1 MTLREHLDHFYH
13 KYNIPANGGVE
24 FSTFKVPLPFFTLT
38 LPNLSWRKKMLYI
51 HDLEHILNEQDTSW
65 KGEMFIASWEIST
78 GFWKHFPII
87 IFPLWTMG
95 WGFWKHPSAVLN
107 GFQKGNSDHG
117 IANLN
122 VPQHKLLE
130 MNLMQ
135 LQALTLHQRQN
146 HSHFYFYSK
155 FATWALASQIVFWSP
170 AIILSTFIFY
180 LLK

>member
-1 MTLREHLDHFYH
+1 MTLREHLDHFYQ
-13 KYNIPANGGVE
+13 KYDIPANGGVE
-24 FSTFKVPLPFFTLT
+24 FSTFEVPLPFFTLSF
-38 LPNLSWRKKMLYI
+38 PNLSWRKKMLHI

-95 WGFWKHPSAVLN
+95 WGIWKHPSAVLN
-107 GFQKGNSDHG
+107 GFQKGNTDKG

-122 VPQHKLLE
+122 VPQEELLD
-130 MNLMQ
+130 MDLSQ
-135 LQALTLHQRQN
+135 LQSLTLQQRQN
-146 HSHFYFYSK
+146 HSSLFFYGK
-155 FATWALASQIVFWSP
+155 FTTWTLASQIVFWLP
-170 AIILSTFIFY
+170 AIILSAITMY